1 MKVVIYG
8 VYGTIGK
15 FLANS
20 FLCDGHSVIGIY
32 NNKIDKLS
40 LKNNNKQK
48 FISLKNNENL
58 KINANIVINCAVNN
72 NSLNENIKIIDN
84 ILRQNNQDLVSHF
97 IHFGSISTY
106 GEFKIIKSKIKKK
119 PISSYGEIKNNVDN
133 YLKKTVDNNKLYILE
148 PAILISEYC
157 KPWYLSYLSLIEKN
171 LKIYL
176 PNTNSNMPG
185 IFLNDIYNYID
196 YIISSNYAGND
207 NFHLL
212 INTKF
217 MKKWKDYYLDIFSKK
232 RYQKYFFIKEDQYY
246 KINNKNFFDKIRNRL
261 LSKFS
266 NKIPFD
272 DELLY
277 LMKLDINK
285 FDKFTSHGSFK
296 YKQPY
301 EIYNSFL
308 KKI

>member
-1 MKVVIYG
+1 M
-8 VYGTIGK
+8 
-15 FLANS
+15 
-20 FLCDGHSVIGIY
+20 
-32 NNKIDKLS
+32 
-40 LKNNNKQK
+40 
-48 FISLKNNENL
+48 
-58 KINANIVINCAVNN
+58 
-72 NSLNENIKIIDN
+72 
-84 ILRQNNQDLVSHF
+84 
-97 IHFGSISTY
+97 
-106 GEFKIIKSKIKKK
+106 
-119 PISSYGEIKNNVDN
+119 
-133 YLKKTVDNNKLYILE
+133 
-148 PAILISEYC
+148 
-157 KPWYLSYLSLIEKN
+157 SLIEKN

-196 YIISSNYAGND
+196 YIISSNYPGND

-217 MKKWKDYYLDIFSKK
+217 MKKWKDYSLDIFSKK

-296 YKQPY
+296 YKKPY
-301 EIYNSFL
+301 DIYNSF
-308 KKI
+308 KKNIMTILSVVMPVYNADKYLDDSILSILGQTYFDFKFYIINDGSTDLSLNIIKEYEQLDNRVILINQKNIGYTDH